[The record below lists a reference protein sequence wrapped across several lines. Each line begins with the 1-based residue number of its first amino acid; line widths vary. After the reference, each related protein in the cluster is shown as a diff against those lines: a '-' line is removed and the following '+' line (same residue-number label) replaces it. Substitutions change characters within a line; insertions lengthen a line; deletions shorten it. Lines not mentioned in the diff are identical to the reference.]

1 MLYLKKRN
9 FIMAIF
15 SDKSS
20 RRKFLQN
27 FAGAAGAIGTIGMY
41 QPFPVK
47 AKAKKLNLAL
57 LSDLHVPEDVYNN
70 YRGFYPYNNFRTAAK
85 QVADS
90 GLKAAII
97 TGDLARLTGEPGD
110 YSNLKQL
117 SQPIAEK
124 MPVAMAMGNHD
135 HREHFL
141 DAFTTTTAQKQELK
155 NKYVLVMDH
164 PEIQLIILD
173 SLMTTN
179 FTPGFLGKVQ
189 REWLASYLE
198 TNKNKAILL
207 FFHHSLGDG
216 DNDLLDVDRL
226 FKIIAPHR
234 QVKAIFY
241 GHSHVYN
248 FGTRDDIH
256 LINLPALGY
265 NFTDKDP
272 IGWVEASLTKKGGTL
287 TLHAI
292 GGNITEDEMEKELIW
307 RK

>member
-1 MLYLKKRN
+1 
-9 FIMAIF
+9 MAIF
-15 SDKSS
+15 TDNSN

-27 FAGAAGAIGTIGMY
+27 FAGAAGTIGTIGML

-47 AKAKKLNLAL
+47 AKTKKLNLAL
-57 LSDLHVPEDVYNN
+57 LSDLHVPGDVNNN
-70 YRGFYPYNNFRTAAK
+70 YRGFYPYNNFRMAAS

-90 GLKAAII
+90 GLEAALI

-117 SQPIAEK
+117 LQPIAGK
-124 MPVAMAMGNHD
+124 MPVAMALGNHD

-141 DAFTTTTAQKQELK
+141 EAFTTTTAQKQEIE

-173 SLMTTN
+173 SLMSTN
-179 FTPGFLGKVQ
+179 FTPGFLGKAQ
-189 REWLASYLE
+189 REWLASFLNS
-198 TNKNKAILL
+198 NKNKAVLL
-207 FFHHSLGDG
+207 FFHHTLNDG

-226 FKIIAPHR
+226 FDIIVPHR

-248 FGTRDDIH
+248 YSIRNDIH
-256 LINLPALGY
+256 LVNLPALGY
-265 NFTDKDP
+265 NFDDKDP
-272 IGWVEASLTKKGGTL
+272 IGWIEASFDNKGGAF
-287 TLHAI
+287 TLHAL
-292 GGNITEDEMEKELIW
+292 GGNMTEDGMKKELIW
-307 RK
+307 RS